1 MLRRLLCRV
10 MKQRDLGTRTF
21 APRRQVDRRA
31 LSFIGCSRGPSLR
44 HMEAITLS
52 GAQEGVEDGGAG
64 LACDGHA
71 RNDDCLPE
79 GSVEEGCGDV
89 GVGARDCERSSKH
102 KKPRRRWTFSDDLL
116 GVKAVVAMSA
126 HVAPYGERTRR
137 FLSAA
142 EAFNA
147 HPQASFQT
155 DGKHLR
161 DRFVLLAKNF
171 SAKDKT
177 EARRTGQEEDVSEL
191 TKILIDVVDN
201 MEDYERRAV
210 QGRNEEK
217 AKEAKLVADGE
228 TIRRLAVERRR
239 ERSNGAASSS
249 GGKDNQ
255 AKDTVN
261 HAGSSPGGRPSSAG
275 SSRRRRRVDDDDDEL
290 LAVLERSEQ
299 RRMEMFTKN
308 AEMQERQ
315 WEQDRKDRA
324 DEVARQVARDAEARA
339 ERAAHVRLMDALVR
353 KLL

>member
-1 MLRRLLCRV
+1 VLRRLLCRV
-10 MKQRDLGTRTF
+10 KQHDLGTRTF
-21 APRRQVDRRA
+21 APRRRVDRRV
-31 LSFIGCSRGPSLR
+31 LSFLGRSRAPSLR
-44 HMEAITLS
+44 HMEAITLL
-52 GAQEGVEDGGAG
+52 GTKEGVEDGGAEV
-64 LACDGHA
+64 ACDGHA
-71 RNDDCLPE
+71 RSEDCLPE
-79 GSVEEGCGDV
+79 GSVEEGCGDM
-89 GVGARDCERSSKH
+89 GVGAGDCERSCKQI
-102 KKPRRRWTFSDDLL
+102 KPRRRWTPSDDLL
-116 GVKAVVAMSA
+116 GVKAVVALSA

-137 FLSAA
+137 FFSAA

-147 HPQASFQT
+147 HPQDSFQT

-177 EARRTGQEEDVSEL
+177 EARRTGQEEEVSEL

-210 QGRNEEK
+210 QGRNEEN

-239 ERSNGAASSS
+239 DRSNGAATSS
-249 GGKDNQ
+249 GGKDNK
-255 AKDTVN
+255 AKDNLN

-275 SSRRRRRVDDDDDEL
+275 SSRCRRRAEDDDDEL

-308 AEMQERQ
+308 AEMQERR
-315 WEQDRKDRA
+315 WEQDRKERV
-324 DEVARQVARDAEARA
+324 DEVARHEARDAEARA
-339 ERAAHVRLMDALVR
+339 ERAAHVRRMDALVR